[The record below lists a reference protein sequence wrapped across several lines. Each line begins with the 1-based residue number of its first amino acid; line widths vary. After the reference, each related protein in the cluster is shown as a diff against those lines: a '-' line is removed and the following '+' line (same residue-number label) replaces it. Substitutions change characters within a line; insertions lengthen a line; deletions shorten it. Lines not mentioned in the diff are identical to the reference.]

1 MTRETLNY
9 NIHDILSFQ
18 INRKRCRDFIK
29 DINLPYSYFETEHG
43 DNPDIILNLGDF
55 TPENEGCY
63 VVDHKWYIKNDYIY
77 CSEHIGKIKFKI
89 EIIGIESIP
98 TIINVS
104 TNTRNIRQLF
114 LPSVLPQY
122 IVLRPIIDFKLLCKE
137 FVSIH
142 AAAVA
147 NEKGAIIFLGRGGSF
162 KTTLSMDYIRNL
174 NYKFLGD
181 NKMKIN
187 KNKAFSYPVHNKL
200 FDYRVNKMNTENYSL
215 LDKYKYLIYQR
226 SNQYEPDY
234 TIVDKTDISSMYLI
248 AKSNGKQ
255 MRAEQLLRDDVLI
268 KTVNSH
274 KMENIGGPFLMGISK
289 GLYDYFTAYSY
300 VFPDSKIASYWDTY
314 GSMLAEYLDADEY
327 YEISLPKTYTKTAF
341 QDFVE
346 LIHSLER

>member
-29 DINLPYSYFETEHG
+29 DINLPYSYFETEHI
-43 DNPDIILNLGDF
+43 DNPDVILNLGDF
-55 TPENEGCY
+55 IPENEGCY
-63 VVDHKWYIKNDYIY
+63 VVDHKWHIKNDYIY

-89 EIIGIESIP
+89 EIRGIESIP

-114 LPSVLPQY
+114 LPSVLPQH
-122 IVLRPIIDFKLLCKE
+122 IVLRPIIDFKLLCKG
-137 FVSIH
+137 FISIH

-162 KTTLSMDYIRNL
+162 KTTLSMDYVRNL

-181 NKMKIN
+181 DRIIIN
-187 KNKAFSYPVHNKL
+187 KNNAFSYSVHNKL
-200 FDYRVNKMNTENYSL
+200 FDYRVNKMKTENYSL

-226 SNQYEPDY
+226 SNQYRLDC
-234 TIVDKTDISSMYLI
+234 IVDKTDISSMYLI
-248 AKSNGKQ
+248 AKSDRKE
-255 MRAEQLLRDDVLI
+255 MEAVKLPRSDVLI

-274 KMENIGGPFLMGISK
+274 KMENIGGLGVMGVSK

-300 VFPDSKIASYWDTY
+300 VFPDSKIARYWDTY
-314 GSMLAEYLDADEY
+314 RSMLAEYLDADEY

-346 LIHSLER
+346 LIRSL